1 MSQERRQT
9 SGPQCVHDTCGC
21 NVGGDCECLCTAVSA
36 YAQACL
42 EAGVPTAWRSR
53 AVCGE
58 SLEAI
63 CHFVQIF
70 KCSTAALQC
79 EAGSSYQP
87 CVSTCPL
94 ATCDNRANYNKVSLA
109 CREEPCVEGCAPDTC
124 RQGEVHQSR
133 DVLKCINSINCRTKC
148 RMENGTQFYEGDVM
162 EESDCKSW

>member
-1 MSQERRQT
+1 MFTTRAAVTWAGTASVCALQSAPTLRPVWRPGCLQLG
-9 SGPQCVHDTCGC
+9 GPGQS
-21 NVGGDCECLCTAVSA
+21 AVS
-36 YAQACL
+36 L
-42 EAGVPTAWRSR
+42 WRPF
-53 AVCGE
+53 
-58 SLEAI
+58 AI
-63 CHFVQIF
+63 LVQIF

-94 ATCDNRANYNKVSLA
+94 PTCDNWANYNKVSLA

-133 DVLKCINSINCRTKC
+133 DVLECINSINCRTKC